1 MIATI
6 LKKHLPNGD
15 RMMTLRQSKGKKR
28 VTASRIYYLLFLL
41 CLFTSPYTPLGLKFF
56 LCGSGFVFV
65 FCMIFKRKSLK
76 EEFPDILLFISVV
89 WIYLTIVCY
98 IYLWMIVHFLKN

>member
-28 VTASRIYYLLFLL
+28 VTASLTYYLLFLL
-41 CLFTSPYTPLGLKFF
+41 CLFTSPYTSLGLKFF

-65 FCMIFKRKSLK
+65 FCMIFKRESLK